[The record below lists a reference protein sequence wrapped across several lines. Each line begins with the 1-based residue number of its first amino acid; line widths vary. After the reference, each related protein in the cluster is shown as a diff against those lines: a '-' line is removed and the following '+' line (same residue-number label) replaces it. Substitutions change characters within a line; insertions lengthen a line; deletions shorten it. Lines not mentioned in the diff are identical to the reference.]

1 MGGFMKSKAAQV
13 RSLTT
18 AGANTSVTT
27 EVQARPR
34 SEGPSRWGR
43 ATVYL
48 LSLALFGGAAPA
60 IAGESAD
67 GSRTAQP
74 AMTAKEEQEDAK
86 EASRKYLL
94 EGQERASNN
103 LATRM
108 AAVDQFV
115 QDALAQRQTAQAA
128 HSKKKT
134 LANFWRLTQAASA
147 YTQAVAVAKG
157 MRPAADFVYLIEK
170 RAVEGAAEMM
180 VYAANARVA
189 VEANLVP
196 AKCAEPYL
204 ASVRSRVAQFISALE
219 ALDGDYAGRFEAA
232 SQTFQQAL
240 SGLYQEEIDARVA
253 YERAR
258 MAHAS
263 RPTKQTKN
271 ALDYAK
277 SEMQGAIRVAAY
289 YAKDAQRL
297 HLASVRDIGQEGRG
311 AVLVVERDER
321 SAARKDG
328 EALSA
333 CVLEQ

>member
-1 MGGFMKSKAAQV
+1 MKSKAAQV
-13 RSLTT
+13 RPLASVCVQDPVEKGVANPAKPAISSVWIGTT
-18 AGANTSVTT
+18 VCF
-27 EVQARPR
+27 V
-34 SEGPSRWGR
+34 
-43 ATVYL
+43 V
-48 LSLALFGGAAPA
+48 LALFGAATPA
-60 IAGESAD
+60 TAYESAN
-67 GSRTAQP
+67 GSGAAQP
-74 AMTAKEEQEDAK
+74 AMTAKEEQEAAK
-86 EASRKYLL
+86 EASRKYLV
-94 EGQERASNN
+94 EGRDRASAN

-108 AAVDQFV
+108 AAADRFV
-115 QDALAQRQTAQAA
+115 QDALARRQSAQAA
-128 HSKKKT
+128 HSNKKT
-134 LANFWRLTQAASA
+134 LANFRRLTQAASA

-157 MRPAADFVYLIEK
+157 MRIAADFTYLIEK
-170 RAVEGAAEMM
+170 RAVEGAAEMT
-180 VYAANARVA
+180 VYPANARVA

-196 AKCAEPYL
+196 AKCADPYL

-219 ALDGDYAGRFEAA
+219 ALDGDYAGQFEAA
-232 SQTFQQAL
+232 SQTFQHSLAV
-240 SGLYQEEIDARVA
+240 LYQEEIDARVA

-258 MAHAS
+258 MAHAA

-289 YAKDAQRL
+289 DAKDAQRA
-297 HLASVRDIGQEGRG
+297 HLVTVRDIGQEGRG